1 MASAPEEGRD
11 AAQETHA
18 RGDRRQ
24 AAPGGCPG
32 LARPKR
38 RRRRAGDRRD
48 RGHLPSL
55 APGVRRAQDRP
66 GQAPEGARDR
76 ERPPAPGGRRPHPRQ
91 ADPQGGR
98 RGKLLSPARRRAC
111 VEHVRVAV
119 RVSERRGCRVLGQHR
134 STQRKPP
141 RGRNDEEQ
149 LTADVVELARRYGR
163 YGYRK
168 VAELLRS
175 TAGWVVDDKRVERIW
190 RREGLKAPEKQPK
203 RGRLW
208 LADGSCVRLRAER
221 PNHVWSYDFV
231 EDRTHDGR
239 KHRMPDVLDEFT
251 HECLATRVARELKAI
266 DVVDALSDL
275 FLLHGAPGHELR
287 SDNGPEFVA
296 EAVQGW
302 ITAVGARTA
311 HIAPGS
317 PWENG
322 YVESFG
328 ARLRDEL
335 LDGEIFYSLREAQ
348 VVIESRRRHDNQVR
362 PHASLGYRAPAPEV
376 IVPAFAASPRPASP
390 ATPAVAARPIVH
402 QHSPRTTRW
411 GPARRRTAPCSG
423 RAAAIQGTKA
433 AACSI
438 TPVPL
443 TTTHTT

>member
-76 ERPPAPGGRRPHPRQ
+76 ERPPAPGGRRPHPGQ

-175 TAGWVVDDKRVERIW
+175 TAGWLVDDKRVERIW
-190 RREGLKAPEKQPK
+190 RREGLKVPAKQPK

-239 KHRMPDVLDEFT
+239 KYRMLNLVDEFT
-251 HECLATRVARELKAI
+251 HECLAIRVARELKAADVI
-266 DVVDALSDL
+266 DVLSDL
-275 FLLHGAPGHELR
+275 FILRGVPGHVR
-287 SDNGPEFVA
+287 PDNGPEFVA
-296 EAVQGW
+296 EAVQAW
-302 ITAVGARTA
+302 ITAVGAETA
-311 HIAPGS
+311 YIAPGS

-322 YVESFG
+322 FIESLN

-335 LDGEIFYSLREAQ
+335 PDGEVFHGLREAE
-348 VVIESRRRHDNQVR
+348 VVIESWRRHHNQVR
-362 PHASLGYRAPAPEV
+362 PHASLGHRAPAPEV
-376 IVPAFAASPRPASP
+376 FVPALAARMTVPLRPASP
-390 ATPAVAARPIVH
+390 ATPV
-402 QHSPRTTRW
+402 
-411 GPARRRTAPCSG
+411 TAP
-423 RAAAIQGTKA
+423 R
-433 AACSI
+433 
-438 TPVPL
+438 PVM
-443 TTTHTT
+443 H